1 MPVASFIKKSYNLG
15 IENVCMNLHNTCNW
29 LTKIKIT
36 NFWHSCHLRN
46 SFLMLLIFNVPKPPN
61 IKKTW
66 LIIMAYIITF
76 FFLNHAAEPYF
87 NSQYHNNR
95 ICRKG
100 NHGNQLN
107 VLQQLSAQKN
117 MQYHHTSTPTTSTLS
132 THFLFSLILI
142 IKQALHTEGYIAI
155 VTGICYRSS
164 H

>member
-1 MPVASFIKKSYNLG
+1 
-15 IENVCMNLHNTCNW
+15 MNLHNTCNW

-46 SFLMLLIFNVPKPPN
+46 SFLVLHNLQCAQTSK

-66 LIIMAYIITF
+66 LIIMAYIIII
-76 FFLNHAAEPYF
+76 FFLIMLQNLISIH
-87 NSQYHNNR
+87 SQYHNNR

-132 THFLFSLILI
+132 THFLFILILI
-142 IKQALHTEGYIAI
+142 IKQALHTEGYIANH
-155 VTGICYRSS
+155 VYCYW
-164 H
+164 HLL